1 MAGPRL
7 PVYSAG
13 GLQADRMSVTI
24 PYKSAERS
32 GARQRHRAMQTQTWT
47 TGQNPDRT
55 AHQLTANVGVRS
67 TDARVPNGEA
77 ASERR
82 WADLEK
88 AGWHWSSWHALTR
101 GHPSHHRTGGSC
113 CTLEEKKQKKNR
125 GNRNFT
131 TSRTDKPIEDDV
143 MWVKP
148 VLLYYNQV

>member
-1 MAGPRL
+1 M
-7 PVYSAG
+7 
-13 GLQADRMSVTI
+13 
-24 PYKSAERS
+24 
-32 GARQRHRAMQTQTWT
+32 
-47 TGQNPDRT
+47 
-55 AHQLTANVGVRS
+55 
-67 TDARVPNGEA
+67 RVPNGEA

-113 CTLEEKKQKKNR
+113 CTLEKKNPKK
-125 GNRNFT
+125 T
-131 TSRTDKPIEDDV
+131 EETETLQPLALTCQDKPIEDDV